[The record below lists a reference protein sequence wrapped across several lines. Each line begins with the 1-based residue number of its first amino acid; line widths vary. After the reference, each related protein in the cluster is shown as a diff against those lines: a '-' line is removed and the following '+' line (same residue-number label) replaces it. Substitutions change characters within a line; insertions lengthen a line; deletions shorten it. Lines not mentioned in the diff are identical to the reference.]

1 MDLQTLQ
8 MTEEERQEIVH
19 YGIKRGK
26 VILISTM
33 LTIMMGG
40 VLGIYWQSIIFWFTL
55 SILRKY
61 SGGCHADTE
70 KKCYFISFVI
80 VALSLLCIKFMNYD
94 KGWAIILQTISLL
107 VILFLVPIENKNHIL
122 DKEEKKSMELELE
135 L

>member
-40 VLGIYWQSIIFWFTL
+40 VLGIY
-55 SILRKY
+55 
-61 SGGCHADTE
+61 
-70 KKCYFISFVI
+70 
-80 VALSLLCIKFMNYD
+80 
-94 KGWAIILQTISLL
+94 
-107 VILFLVPIENKNHIL
+107 
-122 DKEEKKSMELELE
+122 
-135 L
+135 